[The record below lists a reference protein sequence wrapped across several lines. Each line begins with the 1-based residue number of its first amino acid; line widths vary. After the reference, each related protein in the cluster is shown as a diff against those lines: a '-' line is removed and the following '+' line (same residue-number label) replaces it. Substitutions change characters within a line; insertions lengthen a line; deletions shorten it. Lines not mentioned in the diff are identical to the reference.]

1 MHQLLLESASLV
13 PLFNFFISLVSST
26 YFRLDLSLD
35 LVLKKIEMHVQF
47 FDLKPTVSCLISTSS
62 D

>member
-47 FDLKPTVSCLISTSS
+47 SDLKQLFLV
-62 D
+62 